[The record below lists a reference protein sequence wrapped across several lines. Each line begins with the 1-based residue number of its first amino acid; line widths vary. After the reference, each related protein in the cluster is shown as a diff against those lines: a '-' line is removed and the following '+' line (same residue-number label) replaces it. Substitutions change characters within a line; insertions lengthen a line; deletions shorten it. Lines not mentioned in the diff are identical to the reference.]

1 MEFKFRN
8 VQDAFNSL
16 VKKIEDHDIELDV
29 EQSRNGQVFVFPGVT
44 TITYTHPKERVL
56 FNLARD
62 ANPFFH
68 LYESFWM
75 LAGQNDVASLNYYNS
90 NMKNYSDNDK
100 TFNGAY
106 GFRWRVALL
115 HPELETYDDQIELL
129 INHLKDNP
137 NSRRAVLQ
145 MWNTYDDLTKIDTS
159 KDVCCNLNV
168 VFKIVNDKLNMVVF
182 NRSNDLIWGALGANA
197 VHFSILQEYIACC
210 LDCEVGTYSQVSAN
224 MHIYSDVW
232 KGQEYTKESNLF
244 GWPED
249 VYIGTPQKL
258 VHDKKQFDLDFKN
271 LLENNDYHSNEPFL
285 YGTLSPMLL
294 AWRHHKER
302 NYVKAQEALNRVQS
316 ADWKVAG
323 TLWIEKRQ
331 QNYEKKHILVT

>member
-16 VKKIEDHDIELDV
+16 VKKIEDHDIDLAV
-29 EQSRNGQVFVFPGVT
+29 EQSRNGEVFVFPGVT

-75 LAGQNDVASLNYYNS
+75 LAGQDDVTSLNYYNS
-90 NMKNYSDNDK
+90 NMKNYSDDGK

-106 GFRWRVALL
+106 GKRWRV
-115 HPELETYDDQIELL
+115 DSQIDR
-129 INHLKDNP
+129 IIFHLKRSP

-145 MWNTYDDLTKIDTS
+145 MWNVEDDLLQIETS
-159 KDVCCNLNV
+159 KDVCCNLSV
-168 VFKIVNDKLNMVVF
+168 TFSIQNDKLNMVVF

-197 VHFSILQEYIACC
+197 VHFSILQEYIACS

-232 KGQEYTKESNLF
+232 KGQEYVKECNLF

-249 VYIGTPQKL
+249 VYVGTPQKL
-258 VHDKKQFDLDFKN
+258 LHDKEQFDLDFRN
-271 LLENNDYHSNEPFL
+271 LLENNDYYCAEPFL
-285 YGTLSPMLL
+285 SGTLSPMLL

-302 NYVKAQEALNRVQS
+302 DYIKAHEALNRVQS
-316 ADWKVAG
+316 TDWKVAG

-331 QNYEKKHILVT
+331 QNYEKKHTVVV

>member
-16 VKKIEDHDIELDV
+16 TKKIEDHDIELSV
-29 EQSRNGQVFVFPGVT
+29 EESRNGQVFVFPGVT
-44 TITYTHPKERVL
+44 TITYTHPRERVL

-75 LAGQNDVASLNYYNS
+75 LAGQNDVASLDYYNS
-90 NMKNYSDNDK
+90 NMKNYSDDGK

-106 GFRWRVALL
+106 GKRWRAHSQV
-115 HPELETYDDQIELL
+115 EKI
-129 INHLKDNP
+129 IFHLKRNP

-145 MWNTYDDLTKIDTS
+145 MWNVEDDLLQIETS
-159 KDVCCNLNV
+159 KDVCCNLSV
-168 VFKIVNDKLNMVVF
+168 TFSIQNDKLNMVVF

-210 LDCEVGTYSQVSAN
+210 LDCDVGTYSQVSAN
-224 MHIYSDVW
+224 MHVYSDVW
-232 KGQEYTKESNLF
+232 KNQEYTKESNLF

-258 VHDKKQFDLDFKN
+258 LQNKEQFDLDFRN
-271 LLENNDYHSNEPFL
+271 LLDNNDHHCIEPFL

-302 NYVKAQEALNRVQS
+302 DYVKAHEALNHVES
-316 ADWKVAG
+316 SDWKVAG
-323 TLWIEKRQ
+323 TLWIEKRR
-331 QNYEKKHILVT
+331 QNYEKKHTILV